1 LVIVT
6 FYYLIIT
13 VEFSD
18 SQNEVEI
25 DNLGLEPTQDSDV
38 EIIVNSDLD
47 LVQVSESEDSVNRLL
62 RSVFQSAASST
73 QNRDPG
79 LESLEWCQFLLG
91 TTTHA
96 FF

>member
-47 LVQVSESEDSVNRLL
+47 LVQVSESDDSVNRLL

-79 LESLEWCQFLLG
+79 L
-91 TTTHA
+91 
-96 FF
+96 